1 MDGILGRALS
11 DEERSQL
18 ANWQR
23 SDRRAKYVRA
33 RVVLLAERTP
43 NAAVVARAIGVHVQ
57 TVRDLVRTFRAKGLA
72 GVEPKV
78 QAGPKVRFGEAAEE
92 SLIAILH
99 EQPEKHGFDESR
111 WTLETAAEALA
122 KALGVPSISHE
133 TVRQLLKRRRHSWQR
148 AKEWL
153 VSPDP
158 LYAFRKAGASG

>member
-1 MDGILGRALS
+1 MDGILGRTLS
-11 DEERSQL
+11 DEERDRL
-18 ANWQR
+18 ASWQR

-33 RVVLLAERTP
+33 RVVLLAEQTP
-43 NAAVVARAIGVHVQ
+43 NAAVVARAVGVHVQ
-57 TVRDLVRTFRAKGLA
+57 TVRDLVRTFRAEGLA

-78 QAGPKVRFGEAAEE
+78 QAGPPIRFGGTAEE

-111 WTLETAAEALA
+111 WTLETAAAALA
-122 KALGVPSISHE
+122 KVLGVPSISHE
-133 TVRQLLKRRRHSWQR
+133 TVRQLLKRRRHSWTR

-158 LYAFRKAGASG
+158 EYLFRKDGASG